1 MFELNDL
8 DLIPENTVA
17 LPGQSLTERRHMPVP
32 PNLTVVVRKP
42 CAPEHLYEM
51 LREEYPPDHPLQLKG
66 PAGSRDLVLADLRSD
81 EKIFEGW
88 DYLIIFPLPE
98 NRSFES
104 FQNTVAILRGPNGC
118 PWDKK
123 QTHQSIRSDFIQE
136 AYELLDGLDRNNTEM
151 ILEELGD
158 ILFHV
163 ILQTQMAIDNGEFN
177 MGDVI
182 SHISEKIITRH
193 AHVFGNPEEMNPD
206 QVAERWEQIKQ
217 REREKSHK
225 KGGLLDGIS
234 RSMPAL
240 SMAYSYQSR
249 AGKAGFEWDS
259 EEDGWRKLAEELE
272 EFKAARTPE
281 EQEDEM
287 GDILFCVVNLA
298 RWRKI
303 DPESAL
309 RMADMKFYDRV
320 HYVEKQAAEQQKN
333 LFSMPRSEKA
343 KYWNEYKAARRENKE
358 S

>member
-1 MFELNDL
+1 MFDLNNL

-32 PNLTVVVRKP
+32 PNLAVVVRKP

-225 KGGLLDGIS
+225 KG
-234 RSMPAL
+234 
-240 SMAYSYQSR
+240 
-249 AGKAGFEWDS
+249 
-259 EEDGWRKLAEELE
+259 
-272 EFKAARTPE
+272 
-281 EQEDEM
+281 
-287 GDILFCVVNLA
+287 
-298 RWRKI
+298 
-303 DPESAL
+303 
-309 RMADMKFYDRV
+309 
-320 HYVEKQAAEQQKN
+320 
-333 LFSMPRSEKA
+333 
-343 KYWNEYKAARRENKE
+343 
-358 S
+358 